1 MPTTSARTLIMPVIE
16 ASVFQDTRLQLEDF
30 HDCSL
35 DVDKLTLVSR
45 CGLLADHNSTT
56 SSNDLQQ
63 SCFAS
68 LAWSLSKSLPPY
80 APPSAS
86 PQVYHTSH
94 IPPSPEPLVSV
105 ASLIVPPLEVGPVP
119 FPLHIKL
126 LAHRFIQIC
135 AVASD
140 MFIPDNM
147 AACFMLR
154 ATPRI
159 AVPPN
164 LTEGL
169 LYRISATTNRLVM
182 PTKQATNAQVLLG
195 NYAYVHQ
202 FASDGSIIKLFSQGL
217 IVPMLKK
224 MMFEQVRSEYK
235 TSSHNAIDPLL
246 CSRQHLKEYELRP
259 QISTGVVFRQLVND
273 DTAFVCMG
281 VFVMEWQV
289 EYSTA
294 KAMIQRQKLMRDIR
308 TSYMTIGRQGAV
320 KVAEEDEEGNKERVK
335 EVQGEVDVYELMSE
349 SVVKSIADE
358 CMESM

>member
-16 ASVFQDTRLQLEDF
+16 
-30 HDCSL
+30 
-35 DVDKLTLVSR
+35 DVVYWL
-45 CGLLADHNSTT
+45 
-56 SSNDLQQ
+56 
-63 SCFAS
+63 
-68 LAWSLSKSLPPY
+68 LSKSLPPY

-147 AACFMLR
+147 AA
-154 ATPRI
+154 
-159 AVPPN
+159 
-164 LTEGL
+164 
-169 LYRISATTNRLVM
+169 ISATTNRLVM

-224 MMFEQVRSEYK
+224 MMY
-235 TSSHNAIDPLL
+235 SHLFLL
-246 CSRQHLKEYELRP
+246 AAKV
-259 QISTGVVFRQLVND
+259 ST
-273 DTAFVCMG
+273 
-281 VFVMEWQV
+281 
-289 EYSTA
+289 
-294 KAMIQRQKLMRDIR
+294 
-308 TSYMTIGRQGAV
+308 
-320 KVAEEDEEGNKERVK
+320 
-335 EVQGEVDVYELMSE
+335 
-349 SVVKSIADE
+349 
-358 CMESM
+358 